1 MPKFAA
7 RFFRDG
13 IRSKDI
19 YMNKVREIL
28 KIGVPIMLGQA
39 CVIILAF
46 ADNIMI
52 GWHSV
57 NELAASSFV
66 NNVMNFFILTELG
79 FASGMTPIIGAFHG
93 NGNVKGV
100 GTTVRNGLL
109 VNGIIGLIGL
119 VLLAI
124 IYLFIDSFGQEPELL
139 PLIRPYFVIVGI
151 SIIFALGF
159 NVLKQFTDGICKPV
173 VSMLFLMGGNVLNI
187 FGNWVLIYGK
197 LGCPELGLMGAG
209 LSTLI
214 SRILMLLCFV
224 LYIFKSEQFKAYA
237 QAIKEAL
244 FSRVK
249 MRHIFNMGYPVA
261 IQMGLEASTFSFSAI
276 MVGWISVTA
285 LAAHQVAIT
294 ISQLFFLMMQGL
306 SFALSILVSNCY
318 GKKDYAGIH
327 AYVKRGI
334 LMIFGTSLSL
344 SILLYIFRYPAVGMF
359 TDSPEV
365 AEIAVVLFYVLF
377 AYQIGDGIQLCF
389 ANVLRGLQDV
399 KPIMYAAFVSYYLIA
414 IPVAYILGFKAGLG
428 AVGVWLGFPIGLT
441 LAGLFFYARYR
452 SDMPASPPNKTR
464 LPGRCKQ

>member
-13 IRSKDI
+13 IRSKNI

-119 VLLAI
+119 ILLAV

-365 AEIAVVLFYVLF
+365 AEIAVVLFFVLF

-452 SDMPASPPNKTR
+452 SDMRR
-464 LPGRCKQ
+464 LTAE